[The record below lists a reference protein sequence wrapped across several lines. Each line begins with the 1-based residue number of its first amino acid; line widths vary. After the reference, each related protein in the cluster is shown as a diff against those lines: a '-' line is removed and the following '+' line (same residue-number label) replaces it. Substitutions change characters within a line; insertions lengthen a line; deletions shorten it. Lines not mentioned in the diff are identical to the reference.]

1 MSILSAMVLG
11 LAGDEEAAGELKKE
25 VMEAF
30 ALGFLA
36 SDAARSTALR
46 LRDMMKMDRG
56 RKRRKDTLERNNDMS
71 MEI

>member
-56 RKRRKDTLERNNDMS
+56 RERRKDTLERNNDMS

>member
-1 MSILSAMVLG
+1 VSILSAMVLG

-56 RKRRKDTLERNNDMS
+56 RERRKDTLERNNDMS